1 MALPLSYN
9 FRNVFVRWKSSVL
22 AILGIALVVTVFV
35 TLSGMSSGFRHAL
48 RSTGRTD
55 NAIVYQKG
63 SASELTSS
71 ISKEQENFVTVDS
84 RIQRDANGKPLASPE
99 MVVVANLLHRK
110 DRTPTNVTIRGVTPA
125 AFEVRGGITIK
136 EGRRLTFGLQEV
148 IVGQRIAE
156 RIEGLDLNS
165 TFKLQKLDWKVA
177 GIFASD
183 GSGFESE
190 IWMDSKVLSQAFNRR
205 DMAQSITLRLTDPSV
220 LREIATE
227 LEADPKVQVELKQER
242 QYYEEQAGPIANAI
256 LALAGFVSIVM
267 GIGAIFGGM
276 NTMYAIVSQ
285 RTREI
290 GTLRALGFSQGSI
303 LFSFMVESV
312 LLALIGG
319 VAGCVLATFSNGFSA
334 ATGGPGFSEVA
345 FAFRITPEIY
355 GYGLGFAAFMG
366 LLGGLLPAI
375 RAAGVPIAAALKDS

>member
-9 FRNVFVRWKSSVL
+9 FRNVIVRWKSSLL
-22 AILGIALVVTVFV
+22 AIFGIALVVSVFIA
-35 TLSGMSSGFRHAL
+35 LAGMSNGFRHAL

-55 NAIVYQKG
+55 NAIVYQRG

-71 ISKEQENFVTVDS
+71 IPKDQENFLKVDA
-84 RIQRDANGKPLASPE
+84 RIQRDANGRPLASPE

-110 DRTPTNVTIRGVTPA
+110 DLTPTNVTIRGVTPL
-125 AFEVRGGITIK
+125 AFDVRGGISIR
-136 EGRRLTFGLQEV
+136 EGRRLTFGLGEI

-156 RIEGLDLNS
+156 RIEGLDLNGS
-165 TFKLQKLDWKVA
+165 IKIQKLDWKVV
-177 GIFASD
+177 GIFTSE

-205 DMAQSITLRLTDPSV
+205 EMAQSISMRLTSASV
-220 LREIATE
+220 IPAFAEE
-227 LEADPKVQVELKQER
+227 LKADPKVQVELKEER
-242 QYYEEQAGPIANAI
+242 QYYEDQAGPIANNL

-267 GIGAIFGGM
+267 GIGAVFGGM

-290 GTLRALGFSQGSI
+290 GTLRALGFSRASI

-319 VAGCVLATFSNGFSA
+319 AVGCVLAMPASTLTA

-345 FAFRITPEIY
+345 FAFRITPEIHAC
-355 GYGLGFAAFMG
+355 GLGFAALMG
-366 LLGGLLPAI
+366 ILGGLLPAF
-375 RAAGVPIAAALKDS
+375 RAAKVPIAAALKDS

>member
-9 FRNVFVRWKSSVL
+9 FRNVIVRWKSSLL
-22 AILGIALVVTVFV
+22 AIFGIALVVSVFIA
-35 TLSGMSSGFRHAL
+35 LAGMSNGFRHAL

-55 NAIVYQKG
+55 NAIVYQRG

-71 ISKEQENFVTVDS
+71 IPKDQENFLKVDA
-84 RIQRDANGKPLASPE
+84 RIQRDANGRPLASPE

-110 DRTPTNVTIRGVTPA
+110 DLTPTNVTIRGVTPL
-125 AFEVRGGITIK
+125 AFDVRGGISIR
-136 EGRRLTFGLQEV
+136 EGRRLTFGLGEI

-156 RIEGLDLNS
+156 RIEGLDLNGS
-165 TFKLQKLDWKVA
+165 IKIQKLNWKVV
-177 GIFASD
+177 GIFTSE

-205 DMAQSITLRLTDPSV
+205 EMAQSISMRLTSASV
-220 LREIATE
+220 IPEFAEE
-227 LEADPKVQVELKQER
+227 LKADPKVQVELKEER
-242 QYYEEQAGPIANAI
+242 QYYEDQAGPIANSL

-267 GIGAIFGGM
+267 GIGAVFGGM

-290 GTLRALGFSQGSI
+290 GTLRALGFSRASI

-319 VAGCVLATFSNGFSA
+319 AVGCVLAMPASTLTA

-345 FAFRITPEIY
+345 FAFRITPATHAC
-355 GYGLGFAAFMG
+355 GLGFAALMG
-366 LLGGLLPAI
+366 ILGGLFPAF
-375 RAAGVPIAAALKDS
+375 RAARVPIAAALKDS